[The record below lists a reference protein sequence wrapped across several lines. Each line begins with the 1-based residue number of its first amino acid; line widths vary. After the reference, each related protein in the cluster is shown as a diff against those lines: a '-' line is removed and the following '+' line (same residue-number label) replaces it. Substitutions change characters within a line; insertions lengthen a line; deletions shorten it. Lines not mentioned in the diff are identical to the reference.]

1 MAANNLRH
9 FTHVA
14 EGERFPWGT
23 FQLLAGLS
31 YWLGVVPL
39 LFRVMFRLAWAMQT
53 KCAWRLLDY
62 IKSLPLLLP
71 GVFIFGAFLFLHS
84 FLSGHLP
91 HDFGSLTFA
100 LITMPLA
107 ALVWR
112 SLAVPVPRHS
122 MRLAREPHAE
132 ASNLRSSEASPVR
145 ERVWETKT
153 VISAL
158 NPRP

>member
-39 LFRVMFRLAWAMQT
+39 LFRVMFRLARAMQT
-53 KCAWRLLDY
+53 KCAWRLLNY